1 MGDRPV
7 TIGHASG
14 VSWGDFARFVDYT
27 RSMTTFL
34 PGSLAPTLAVLATV
48 AEVTLGTALLLGIP
62 LRLSALAAALLLGI
76 YGTSMMILL
85 PPAEQFHYNVF
96 VLSAGMLAV
105 ATVHRSPLTH
115 RLALSRVWPRKTTR
129 QTRRNGLAGATFR
142 LKVARSAAQHQP
154 D

>member
-1 MGDRPV
+1 
-7 TIGHASG
+7 
-14 VSWGDFARFVDYT
+14 
-27 RSMTTFL
+27 MTTFL

-76 YGTSMMILL
+76 HGTSMMILL

-129 QTRRNGLAGATFR
+129 QTRRNGLAGATLR

-154 D
+154 DSTFGCPPRNGIRVGSVTEPP